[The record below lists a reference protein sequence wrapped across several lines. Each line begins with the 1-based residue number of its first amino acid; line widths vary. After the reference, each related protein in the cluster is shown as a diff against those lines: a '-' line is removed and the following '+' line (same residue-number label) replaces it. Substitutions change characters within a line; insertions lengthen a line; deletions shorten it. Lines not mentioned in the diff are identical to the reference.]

1 MERVM
6 RAIRRIL
13 VAIKQTEARSLPIVA
28 KAAQLARAL
37 GAEMELFHA
46 IDAPLYTD
54 VANSDRRAVK
64 QLADYWC
71 RQFAQQ
77 LDRAAA
83 RVRGADLKIATA
95 VEWDYPG
102 YEAIIRRAHRIA
114 ADLIIAECH
123 GRRHVAPWLLHMTD
137 WELLRLSPV
146 PVLIVKSPRPYRHP
160 VVLAAVDPSHAFAKP
175 GRLDEEILQLGG
187 ALEEALRG
195 TLHALH
201 ACALPLPVGT
211 PPIAWTRGKMQA
223 PAIQAEIEAKAVAQ
237 ARPGFDR
244 VLKSA
249 DIPRSRRHLV
259 ARHPID
265 AIPELARRTHCAIV
279 VMGAVSRSG
288 LKSIFIGNT
297 AERVLDC
304 LQCDLLVV
312 KPQRFETRVPRAV
325 RGVRI
330 AAAAPLP

>member
-1 MERVM
+1 MQ
-6 RAIRRIL
+6 AIRRIL
-13 VAIKQTEARSLPIVA
+13 VAIKDPQARSFPAVA

-46 IDAPLYTD
+46 IDAPLYVD
-54 VANSDRRAVK
+54 VSLRGRDVK
-64 QLADYWC
+64 QLESDW
-71 RQFAQQ
+71 RQQFLRQ
-77 LDRAAA
+77 LHRAAA
-83 RVRGADLKIATA
+83 RFSGADLKVTTA

-102 YEAIIRRAHRIA
+102 YEAIIRRARRIG
-114 ADLIIAECH
+114 ADLIIAERH
-123 GRRHVAPWLLHMTD
+123 AGRHIVPWLLHMTD
-137 WELLRLSPV
+137 WELIRLSPV

-175 GRLDEEILQLGG
+175 GRLDEEILSLGG
-187 ALEEALRG
+187 TVTEALRG

-201 ACALPLPVGT
+201 ACALPLPLGT
-211 PPIAWTRGKMQA
+211 PPKAWTSGKMRA
-223 PAIQAEIEAKAVAQ
+223 EDILAEIEAKALAH
-237 ARPGFDR
+237 AKPGFDR

-259 ARHPID
+259 VGHPIV
-265 AIPELARRTHCAIV
+265 AIPQVARQTRCAIV

-288 LKSIFIGNT
+288 LKSVFIGNT
-297 AERVLDC
+297 AEQVLDR

-312 KPQRFETRVPRAV
+312 KPLRFETRVPRVA

-330 AAAAPLP
+330 AATAPLP

>member
-1 MERVM
+1 MP
-6 RAIRRIL
+6 AIRRIL
-13 VAIKQTEARSLPIVA
+13 VAIKDPQARSLPAVA
-28 KAAQLARAL
+28 KAAQLARAF

-46 IDAPLYTD
+46 IDAPLYVGVSGFSGD
-54 VANSDRRAVK
+54 AK
-64 QLADYWC
+64 QLETYW
-71 RQFAQQ
+71 RNQFLRQ

-83 RVRGADLKIATA
+83 RISGADLKVATA

-102 YEAIIRRAHRIA
+102 YEAVIRRARQIR
-114 ADLIIAECH
+114 ADLIVAERH
-123 GRRHVAPWLLHMTD
+123 AGRHVVPWLLHMAD

-146 PVLIVKSPRPYRHP
+146 PVLVVKSRRPYRRP

-175 GRLDEEILQLGG
+175 GRLDEEILRLAGAVTG
-187 ALEEALRG
+187 ALHG

-211 PPIAWTRGKMQA
+211 PPKAWTSGKMRA
-223 PAIQAEIEAKAVAQ
+223 EDIRAEIEAKALAQ
-237 ARPGFDR
+237 AKAGFDR

-249 DIPRSRRHLV
+249 HIPRSRRHLV
-259 ARHPID
+259 ARYPVD
-265 AIPELARRTHCAIV
+265 AIPQVARQTHCAMV

-297 AERVLDC
+297 AERVLDR

-312 KPQRFETRVPRAV
+312 KPLGFETRVPRAV

-330 AAAAPLP
+330 AVAAPLP

>member
-1 MERVM
+1 MQ
-6 RAIRRIL
+6 AIRRIL
-13 VAIKQTEARSLPIVA
+13 VAIKDPKARSLPAVA

-46 IDAPLYTD
+46 IDAPLYLDVTD
-54 VANSDRRAVK
+54 LRGGQSVK
-64 QLADYWC
+64 QLESDW
-71 RQFAQQ
+71 RKQRLRQ
-77 LDRAAA
+77 LDRAAG
-83 RVRGADLKIATA
+83 RVSDAGLKVTTA

-102 YEAIIRRAHRIA
+102 YAAVIRRARQIR
-114 ADLIIAECH
+114 ADLIVAERH
-123 GRRHVAPWLLHMTD
+123 AGRHIVPWLLHMTD

-146 PVLIVKSPRPYRHP
+146 PVLIVKSRRPYRRP

-175 GRLDEEILQLGG
+175 GRLDDEILRLGG
-187 ALEEALRG
+187 AVTDAMHG

-201 ACALPLPVGT
+201 ACALPLPVGM
-211 PPIAWTRGKMQA
+211 PPAAWTSGKMRA
-223 PAIQAEIEAKAVAQ
+223 VDIRAEIEAEAMAQ
-237 ARPGFDR
+237 ARPAFDR

-249 DIPRSRRHLV
+249 DIPRSRRHLL

-265 AIPELARRTHCAIV
+265 AIPDVARKTRSAIV

-288 LKSIFIGNT
+288 LKSVFIGNT
-297 AERVLDC
+297 AERVLDR

-312 KPQRFETRVPRAV
+312 KPLRFETRVPRAV

-330 AAAAPLP
+330 AVAAPVP